1 MLRIWRGVH
10 NVVSR
15 TPLWLLR
22 KLQLRAS
29 YSNSNPCGT
38 YILTDAGECTFQLSF
53 QEAHISLGRPSLA
66 ASVVLAPRQVMPQR
80 NRGRWLS
87 CKAFLFRKIDPFVVR
102 LEPFAVGG
110 RGGRGGSCVAGS
122 YFIGPKSSIINLFDS
137 GRSSGAPGVAVCRNV
152 ILLQITSVWDYS
164 VWIAARCPRVK

>member
-1 MLRIWRGVH
+1 MHEKSFAFKTCTAPRVLNQKIILHFLPALSRNIKNRVGTHTQKKTWCSCYYFMLRIWRGVH

-53 QEAHISLGRPSLA
+53 QEAHISLGRASLA
-66 ASVVLAPRQVMPQR
+66 ASAVLVPRQVMPQR
-80 NRGRWLS
+80 NRGR
-87 CKAFLFRKIDPFVVR
+87 
-102 LEPFAVGG
+102 
-110 RGGRGGSCVAGS
+110 
-122 YFIGPKSSIINLFDS
+122 
-137 GRSSGAPGVAVCRNV
+137 
-152 ILLQITSVWDYS
+152 
-164 VWIAARCPRVK
+164 